1 MNDPDFHDMPF
12 RMVLRTGLNR
22 LPETHL
28 DFHGAGRGHEKAGTE
43 ISEIDI
49 A

>member
-1 MNDPDFHDMPF
+1 MNDLELHDMPF

-22 LPETHL
+22 LPESHL
-28 DFHGAGRGHEKAGTE
+28 DFHGAGRGHGKAGTE

-49 A
+49 D

>member
-1 MNDPDFHDMPF
+1 
-12 RMVLRTGLNR
+12 MVMRTGLNR

-28 DFHGAGRGHEKAGTE
+28 DFRGAGRGDETAETE

-49 A
+49 D